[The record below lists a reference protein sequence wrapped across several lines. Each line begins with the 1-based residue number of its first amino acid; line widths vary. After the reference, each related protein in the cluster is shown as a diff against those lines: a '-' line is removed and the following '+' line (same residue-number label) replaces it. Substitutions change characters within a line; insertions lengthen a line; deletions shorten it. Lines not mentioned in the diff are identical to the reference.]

1 MSEAFIVRRGG
12 GGGGVGLNF
21 TVVGGTVQPTNPS
34 ENTIWVNTN
43 VSITDYYF
51 GVTAPPTPAEGMVWF
66 ATGTRSP
73 VAVNVLKKNGIWIYP
88 ASCQQY
94 ISGSWVSKTA
104 KTYKGGAW
112 VEWLY
117 WLYDTGSK
125 KVELRD
131 IKSALYGT
139 ESTIT
144 WGDDAVELSVYGSSS
159 FTMGTAIAATGL
171 MDVSGYSKLSA
182 YYESIDRASPKFSV
196 SVSTAATPT
205 PVENG
210 LGSDHIAVASITEAK
225 ASAGVLTLDLSEL
238 TETEVCCCVSVT
250 STNRD
255 RYKGG
260 RARVRRFW
268 LE

>member
-1 MSEAFIVRRGG
+1 MIGITNAGG
-12 GGGGVGLNF
+12 GGGGSLNF
-21 TVVGGTVQPTNPS
+21 KVVGGTSAPASPA
-34 ENTIWVNTN
+34 ENTIWVNTAAD
-43 VSITDYYF
+43 ITGWAF
-51 GVTAPPTPAEGMVWF
+51 SPAAPSSPKEGTVWLR
-66 ATGTRSP
+66 TGLNSP
-73 VAVNVLKKNGIWIYP
+73 VGFNAIKKNGLWVYP
-88 ASCQQY
+88 TACQQY
-94 ISGSWVSKTA
+94 TSGAWVAKTA
-104 KTYKGGAW
+104 KTYQSGAW

-131 IKSALYGT
+131 ITSALHGT

-144 WGDDAVELSVYGSSS
+144 WGDDTVELSVYGSSS
-159 FTMGTAIAATGL
+159 FTMGVAMAATGL
-171 MDVSGYSKLSA
+171 MDVSGYSKLNA

-205 PVENG
+205 TVENG

>member
-1 MSEAFIVRRGG
+1 MIGITNAGG
-12 GGGGVGLNF
+12 GGGGSLNF
-21 TVVGGTVQPTNPS
+21 KVVGGTSAPAAPA
-34 ENTIWVNTN
+34 ENTIWVNTAAD
-43 VSITDYYF
+43 ITGWVF
-51 GVTAPPTPAEGMVWF
+51 SPAAPSSPKEGMVWLK
-66 ATGTRSP
+66 TGLNSP
-73 VAVNVLKKNGIWIYP
+73 VGFNAFKKNGLWVYP
-88 ASCQQY
+88 TACQQY
-94 ISGSWVSKTA
+94 VSGAWVAKTA
-104 KTYKGGAW
+104 KTYQSGAW

-117 WLYDTGSK
+117 WLYDTGAK

-131 IKSALYGT
+131 LKSAMYGT

-144 WGDDAVELSVYGSSS
+144 WGDDAVELSVYGPSS
-159 FTMGTAIAATGL
+159 FTVGVAMAATGL

-205 PVENG
+205 TVQNG

-238 TETEVCCCVSVT
+238 TVTEVCCCVSVT
-250 STNRD
+250 STNND

>member
-1 MSEAFIVRRGG
+1 MIGITNAGG
-12 GGGGVGLNF
+12 GGGGSLNF
-21 TVVGGTVQPTNPS
+21 KVVGGTSAPASPA
-34 ENTIWVNTN
+34 ENTIWVNTAAD
-43 VSITDYYF
+43 ITGWAF
-51 GVTAPPTPAEGMVWF
+51 APAAPETPAEGTVWLK
-66 ATGTRSP
+66 TGLNSP
-73 VAVNVLKKNGIWIYP
+73 VGFNALKKNGLWVYP
-88 ASCQQY
+88 TACQQY
-94 ISGSWVSKTA
+94 ISGAWVAKTA
-104 KTYKGGAW
+104 KTYQSGAW

-131 IKSALYGT
+131 ITSALYGT

-144 WGDDAVELSVYGSSS
+144 WGDDTVEFSEYGPSS
-159 FTMGTAIAATGL
+159 FTVGVAMAATGL
-171 MDVSGYSKLSA
+171 MDVSGYSKLNA

-205 PVENG
+205 TVENG

>member
-1 MSEAFIVRRGG
+1 MIGITNAGG
-12 GGGGVGLNF
+12 GGGGSLNF
-21 TVVGGTVQPTNPS
+21 KVAGGTSAPS
-34 ENTIWVNTN
+34 SPAENTIWVNTAAD
-43 VSITDYYF
+43 ITGWTF
-51 GVTAPPTPAEGMVWF
+51 SRVAPSSPKEGTVWLK
-66 ATGTRSP
+66 TGLSSS
-73 VAVNVLKKNGIWIYP
+73 VGFNALKKNGLWVYP
-88 ASCQQY
+88 TACQQY
-94 ISGSWVSKTA
+94 ISGAWVAKTA
-104 KTYKGGAW
+104 KTYQSGAW

-131 IKSALYGT
+131 ITSALYGT

-144 WGDDAVELSVYGSSS
+144 WGDDAVELSVYGPSS
-159 FTMGTAIAATGL
+159 FTMGVAMATTGL
-171 MDVSGYSKLSA
+171 MDVSGYSKLNA
-182 YYESIDRASPKFSV
+182 YYESIDRASPKFSL

-205 PVENG
+205 TVENG

-225 ASAGVLTLDLSEL
+225 TSAGVLTLDFSEL

>member
-1 MSEAFIVRRGG
+1 MIGITNIGG
-12 GGGGVGLNF
+12 GGGSSLNF
-21 TVVGGTVQPTNPS
+21 KVVGGTSAPASPA
-34 ENTIWVNTN
+34 ENTIWVNTAAD
-43 VSITDYYF
+43 ITGWTF
-51 GVTAPPTPAEGMVWF
+51 SPAAPSSPKEGMVWLK
-66 ATGTRSP
+66 TGLNSP
-73 VAVNVLKKNGIWIYP
+73 VGFNALKKNGLWVYP
-88 ASCQQY
+88 TACQQY
-94 ISGSWVSKTA
+94 ISGAWVAKTA
-104 KTYKGGAW
+104 KTYQSGAW

-131 IKSALYGT
+131 ITSALYGT

-144 WGDDAVELSVYGSSS
+144 WGDDAVELSVYGPSS
-159 FTMGTAIAATGL
+159 FTVGVAMAATGL
-171 MDVSGYSKLSA
+171 MDVSGYSKLNA

-205 PVENG
+205 TVENG

-225 ASAGVLTLDLSEL
+225 SSAGVLTLDLSEL

>member
-1 MSEAFIVRRGG
+1 MIGPNGNGG
-12 GGGGVGLNF
+12 GGIALKIIRAASAL
-21 TVVGGTVQPTNPS
+21 TLPATAAA
-34 ENTIWVNTN
+34 NTIAVITETEITGWVF
-43 VSITDYYF
+43 SA
-51 GVTAPPTPAEGMVWF
+51 TAPETPAEGVVWF

-94 ISGSWVSKTA
+94 VSGVWVAKTA
-104 KTYKGGAW
+104 KTYQSGAW

-139 ESTIT
+139 ETTIT
-144 WGDDAVELSVYGSSS
+144 WGDDAVELSVYGPSS
-159 FTMGTAIAATGL
+159 FTVGTAIAATGL

-225 ASAGVLTLDLSEL
+225 SSAGVLTLDLSEL

>member
-1 MSEAFIVRRGG
+1 MIGITNAGG
-12 GGGGVGLNF
+12 GGGGSLNF
-21 TVVGGTVQPTNPS
+21 KVVGGTSAPASPA
-34 ENTIWVNTN
+34 ENTIWVNT
-43 VSITDYYF
+43 SADITGWVF
-51 GVTAPPTPAEGMVWF
+51 SPAAPSSPKEGTVWLK
-66 ATGTRSP
+66 TGLSSP
-73 VAVNVLKKNGIWIYP
+73 VGFNAFKKNGLWVYP
-88 ASCQQY
+88 TACQQY
-94 ISGSWVSKTA
+94 VSGAWAAKTA
-104 KTYKGGAW
+104 KTYQSGAW

-117 WLYDTGSK
+117 WLYDTGAK

-131 IKSALYGT
+131 ITSALYGT

-144 WGDDAVELSVYGSSS
+144 WGDDAVELSVYGPSS
-159 FTMGTAIAATGL
+159 FTVGVAMAATGL
-171 MDVSGYSKLSA
+171 MDVSGYSKLNA
-182 YYESIDRASPKFSV
+182 YYESIDRASPKFSL

-205 PVENG
+205 TVENG
-210 LGSDHIAVASITEAK
+210 LGSDHITVASITEAK

-250 STNRD
+250 STTRD

>member
-1 MSEAFIVRRGG
+1 MIGITNAGG
-12 GGGGVGLNF
+12 GGGGSLNF
-21 TVVGGTVQPTNPS
+21 KVVGGTSAPASPA
-34 ENTIWVNTN
+34 ENTIWVNTAAD
-43 VSITDYYF
+43 ITGWAF
-51 GVTAPPTPAEGMVWF
+51 SPAAPSSPKEGTVWLK
-66 ATGTRSP
+66 TGLNSP
-73 VAVNVLKKNGIWIYP
+73 VGFNAFKKNGLWVYP
-88 ASCQQY
+88 TACQQY
-94 ISGSWVSKTA
+94 TSGAWVDKTA
-104 KTYKGGAW
+104 KTYQSGAW

-117 WLYDTGSK
+117 WLYDTGTK

-131 IKSALYGT
+131 ITSALYGT

-144 WGDDAVELSVYGSSS
+144 WGDDAVELSVYGPSS
-159 FTMGTAIAATGL
+159 FTVGVAMAATGL
-171 MDVSGYSKLSA
+171 MDVSGYSKLNA
-182 YYESIDRASPKFSV
+182 YYESIDRASPKFSL

-205 PVENG
+205 TVENG

>member
-1 MSEAFIVRRGG
+1 MIYNMTGG
-12 GGGGVGLNF
+12 GGGGLNF
-21 TVVGGTVQPTNPS
+21 KVVGGTVQPASPS
-34 ENTIWVNTN
+34 ENMIWVNTS
-43 VSITDYYF
+43 VAITSWVF
-51 GVTAPPTPAEGMVWF
+51 STTAPTSPAAGMVWF
-66 ATGTRSP
+66 STGPISS
-73 VAVNVLKKNGIWIYP
+73 VAFNAVKKNGIWVYP
-88 ASCQQY
+88 TGCQQY
-94 ISGSWVSKTA
+94 ISGAWVAKTA
-104 KTYKGGAW
+104 KTYQSGAW

-131 IKSALYGT
+131 ITSALYGT

-144 WGDDAVELSVYGSSS
+144 WGDDAVELSVYDPSS
-159 FTMGTAIAATGL
+159 FTVGVAMAATGL
-171 MDVSGYSKLSA
+171 MDVSGYSKLNA

-205 PVENG
+205 TVENG

-225 ASAGVLTLDLSEL
+225 SSAGVLTLDLSEL

>member
-1 MSEAFIVRRGG
+1 MIGITNAGG
-12 GGGGVGLNF
+12 GGGGSLNF
-21 TVVGGTVQPTNPS
+21 KVAGGTSAPASPA
-34 ENTIWVNTN
+34 ENTIWVNTAAD
-43 VSITDYYF
+43 ITGWAF
-51 GVTAPPTPAEGMVWF
+51 SPAAPSSPKEGTVWLK
-66 ATGTRSP
+66 TGLSSP
-73 VAVNVLKKNGIWIYP
+73 VGFNAIKKNGLWVYP
-88 ASCQQY
+88 TACQQY
-94 ISGSWVSKTA
+94 ISGAWVAKTA
-104 KTYKGGAW
+104 KTYQSGAW

-131 IKSALYGT
+131 ITSALYGT

-144 WGDDAVELSVYGSSS
+144 WGDDAVELSVYGPSS
-159 FTMGTAIAATGL
+159 FTVGVAMAATGL
-171 MDVSGYSKLSA
+171 MDVSGYSKLNA
-182 YYESIDRASPKFSV
+182 YYESIDRASPKFSL

-205 PVENG
+205 TVEDG

>member
-1 MSEAFIVRRGG
+1 MIGITNAGG
-12 GGGGVGLNF
+12 GGSGSLNF
-21 TVVGGTVQPTNPS
+21 KVVGGTSAPASPA
-34 ENTIWVNTN
+34 ENTIWVNTAAD
-43 VSITDYYF
+43 ITGWAF
-51 GVTAPPTPAEGMVWF
+51 SPAAPSSPKEGTVWLK
-66 ATGTRSP
+66 TGLSSP
-73 VAVNVLKKNGIWIYP
+73 VGFNAFKKNGLWVYP
-88 ASCQQY
+88 TACQQY
-94 ISGSWVSKTA
+94 VSGAWVAKTA
-104 KTYKGGAW
+104 KTYQSGAW

-139 ESTIT
+139 ETTIT
-144 WGDDAVELSVYGSSS
+144 WGDDAVELSVYGPSS
-159 FTMGTAIAATGL
+159 FTVGVAMAATGL
-171 MDVSGYSKLSA
+171 MDVSGYSKLNA

-205 PVENG
+205 TVQNG
-210 LGSDHIAVASITEAK
+210 LGSDHIAVASIAEAK

-238 TETEVCCCVSVT
+238 TVTEVCCCVSVT
-250 STNRD
+250 STNND

>member
-1 MSEAFIVRRGG
+1 MIGITNAGG
-12 GGGGVGLNF
+12 GGGGSLNF
-21 TVVGGTVQPTNPS
+21 KVAGGTSAPASPA
-34 ENTIWVNTN
+34 ENTIWVNTAAD
-43 VSITDYYF
+43 ITGWAF
-51 GVTAPPTPAEGMVWF
+51 SPAAPSSPKEGTVWLR
-66 ATGTRSP
+66 TGLNSP
-73 VAVNVLKKNGIWIYP
+73 VGFNAIKKNGLWVYP
-88 ASCQQY
+88 TVCQQY
-94 ISGSWVSKTA
+94 ISGAWVAKTA
-104 KTYKGGAW
+104 KTYQSGAW

-131 IKSALYGT
+131 ITSALYGT

-144 WGDDAVELSVYGSSS
+144 WGDDAVELSVYGPSS
-159 FTMGTAIAATGL
+159 FTVGVAMAATGL
-171 MDVSGYSKLSA
+171 MDVSGYSKLNA

-205 PVENG
+205 TVENG

-238 TETEVCCCVSVT
+238 TETEVCCCISVT

>member
-1 MSEAFIVRRGG
+1 MIGITNAGG
-12 GGGGVGLNF
+12 GGGGSLNF
-21 TVVGGTVQPTNPS
+21 KVVGGTSAPAAPA
-34 ENTIWVNTN
+34 ENTIWVNTS
-43 VSITDYYF
+43 VAITSWVF
-51 GVTAPPTPAEGMVWF
+51 SATAPTSPAAGMVWF
-66 ATGTRSP
+66 ATGSSSS
-73 VAVNVLKKNGIWIYP
+73 VAFNAVKKNGIWVYP
-88 ASCQQY
+88 AGCQQY
-94 ISGSWVSKTA
+94 VSGAWVDKTA
-104 KTYKGGAW
+104 KTYQSGAW

-131 IKSALYGT
+131 LTSALYGT

-144 WGDDAVELSVYGSSS
+144 WGDDAVELSVYGPSS
-159 FTMGTAIAATGL
+159 FTMGMAMAATGL
-171 MDVSGYSKLSA
+171 MDVSGYSKLNA
-182 YYESIDRASPKFSV
+182 YYESIDRASPQFSV

-205 PVENG
+205 NGGNG

-238 TETEVCCCVSVT
+238 TVTEVCCCVSVT

-255 RYKGG
+255 RDKGG